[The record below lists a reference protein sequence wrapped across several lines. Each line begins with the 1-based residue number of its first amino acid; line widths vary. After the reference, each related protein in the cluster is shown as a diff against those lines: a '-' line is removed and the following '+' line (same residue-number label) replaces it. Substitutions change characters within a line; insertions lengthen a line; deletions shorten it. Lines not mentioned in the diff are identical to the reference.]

1 MTLARPSTALMLSL
15 VLSPVVAGWLTP
27 STAEAAGFPG
37 RGMMWVGSQGAE
49 TPAPASRTPATV
61 LGTKEERVAKAAGN
75 YAKNR
80 PVEAALGFEGLWKDF
95 PAEVDFL
102 FNAAASRMAAGHFAH
117 AVAYT
122 REYLAAKSV
131 RAEDRAEAE
140 AQLREA
146 LTHTT
151 AAVVTVVV
159 EAGENA
165 GPITLVAEYVPRESA
180 DLRPDL
186 LFSATPGAKT
196 VVQVDPGVWTLRA
209 SGSGYVTAEQRLEVG
224 KGPAPATTLRLTR
237 APVVAGPGPDVVGP
251 TPAPGVPPETRRGL
265 KLGFG
270 IGGGVVA
277 ATGVA
282 LVITGAVGAGKG
294 CTEEADDPCADK
306 LATRLTIRD
315 AGVMG
320 LGAGLGLAA
329 GGLTW
334 LADDAVM
341 RKKIWIAEAAVGGAG
356 LIVGLVLMPVTAKKF
371 NEANVVGMENE
382 QPRSQVPH
390 ALVTTL
396 AGFGIGALVSSVTGL
411 IVQHRHLGNV
421 RMNASLGRGQ
431 AGLMLSG
438 RF

>member
-1 MTLARPSTALMLSL
+1 MKLARSSTALMLSL
-15 VLSPVVAGWLTP
+15 VVASWLTP
-27 STAEAAGFPG
+27 PTAEAAGFPG
-37 RGMMWVGSQGAE
+37 RGMMRVGSQSAE

-61 LGTKEERVAKAAGN
+61 LGTKEERVAKAAAN
-75 YAKNR
+75 YSKNR

-122 REYLAAKSV
+122 REYLGSKSL

-151 AAVVTVVV
+151 AAVVNV
-159 EAGENA
+159 EVEPGGNG

-180 DLRPDL
+180 DLRPEL
-186 LFSATPGAKT
+186 LFAATAGAKT
-196 VVQVDPGVWTLRA
+196 VVQLDQGVWTLRA

-224 KGPAPATTLRLTR
+224 KGPGAAMTLRLTR
-237 APVVAGPGPDVVGP
+237 APVVAGPGGDVVGP
-251 TPAPGVPPETRRGL
+251 TPARSVPLETRRGL

-270 IGGGVVA
+270 IAGGVVA
-277 ATGVA
+277 ATGIA
-282 LVITGAVGAGKG
+282 MVITGAVGVP
-294 CTEEADDPCADK
+294 DDCSGVPDESCVKK

-315 AGVMG
+315 FGAMG

-334 LADDAVM
+334 LADDAAT
-341 RKKIWIAEAAVGGAG
+341 RKKIWIAGAVVGGAG
-356 LIVGLVLMPVTAKKF
+356 FIAGMVLRPFTAEEF
-371 NEANVVGMENE
+371 NKANVVGVKNDE
-382 QPRSQVPH
+382 PHAQVPH
-390 ALVTTL
+390 AVVSTL

-411 IVQHRHLGNV
+411 IVQHRHLGGKV
-421 RMNASLGRGQ
+421 RVNASLGRGQ